1 MFYILPIAL
10 AAGGADIWP
19 EPGVGVN
26 MVPQQGLA
34 GSRVRTLNTTALKH
48 QHRVG
53 QLTDEQTDLK
63 APDGHKLLKQIFV
76 HGLNC
81 FYEQARTGINRK
93 STVQSI
99 NQISESKTNGPDF
112 FERRV

>member
-1 MFYILPIAL
+1 M
-10 AAGGADIWP
+10 
-19 EPGVGVN
+19 GVN

-81 FYEQARTGINRK
+81 FMNK
-93 STVQSI
+93 LVPVSTENQPFNQLIKFLSQKPMD
-99 NQISESKTNGPDF
+99 QISLKGENDNLLF
-112 FERRV
+112 H